1 MATWMLPEP
10 DDQPVKPAELLCSS
24 RQDTECY
31 FPLVAGGT
39 WNRPRVER
47 KAAQRDGYGRAI
59 SCTAMRGV
67 QARVGLSTV
76 MREVTVSAKC

>member
-31 FPLVAGGT
+31 FPLVAGG
-39 WNRPRVER
+39 NLEQ
-47 KAAQRDGYGRAI
+47 A
-59 SCTAMRGV
+59 TA
-67 QARVGLSTV
+67 
-76 MREVTVSAKC
+76 